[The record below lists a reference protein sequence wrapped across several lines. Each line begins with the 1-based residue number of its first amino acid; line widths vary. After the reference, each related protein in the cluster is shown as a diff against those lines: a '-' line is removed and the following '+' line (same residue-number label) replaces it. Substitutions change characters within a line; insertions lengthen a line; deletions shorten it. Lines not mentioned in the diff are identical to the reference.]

1 MKILNI
7 QQIREADQYTIENE
21 PIKSIDLM
29 ERASYELFTWI
40 TERFNNDFSVYVL
53 AGSGNNGGDGLVV
66 ARLLSESDYK
76 VQVILPLGKNGS
88 DDFEENLK
96 RLKKINTISFLEEL
110 PEQISEK
117 SIIID
122 AIFGSGLSRPI
133 EGRLADL
140 IKKVNNFEANK
151 IAIDMPSGLFAD
163 KASPSEIIFKADY
176 TLSFQVPKLAF
187 MMAENQEYI
196 GEFEILDIKL
206 DKEYIN
212 NCLSDYSIY
221 EVDSAIKN
229 RLKLK
234 SIAHKGNRGRA
245 TIIAGGYARMG
256 AAILAARA
264 CLHSGIGLISVQT
277 CPHCIDIVQNQIP
290 EALILT
296 DENEYVLGSYLD
308 YSKQDVI
315 VFGPA
320 IGFAHKT
327 LVLLE
332 NLLKDYQGQLILDAD
347 AITLLA
353 ENRELL
359 NLLPEGTILTPHHGE
374 FKRLVGK
381 YSNNFEAIMQLKSF
395 CMHHKVVVV
404 LKGKFSAVCDADGK
418 ISFNPT
424 GNAGMAKGGSG
435 DLLCG
440 ILAAIYPRIKNSYE
454 TAKLAVY
461 LHGLSGDI
469 SKEEKGENFMTPSIM
484 IEKLQNAFKK
494 IEN

>member
-96 RLKKINTISFLEEL
+96 RLKKINTVLILEEL

-221 EVDSAIKN
+221 EVDSVIKN

-404 LKGKFSAVCDADGK
+404 LKGKFSAVCNADGK

-484 IEKLQNAFKK
+484 IEKLQSAFKK